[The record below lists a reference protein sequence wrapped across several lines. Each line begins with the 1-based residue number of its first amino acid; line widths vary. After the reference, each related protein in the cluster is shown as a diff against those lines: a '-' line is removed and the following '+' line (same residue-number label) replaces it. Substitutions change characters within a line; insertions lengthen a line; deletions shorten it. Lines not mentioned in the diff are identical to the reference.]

1 MKVFVGVA
9 ESFNHQTQFV
19 TLVSP
24 IAWEA
29 FLADVVRC
37 ETTNLGFGDFQRTL
51 VVNVLV
57 VSRAQVV
64 DDGHGLSHE
73 VHHVL
78 GIGAH
83 HVVFSKELTDAHSK
97 NQAGVEYGVLV
108 SKDGADFGGG
118 KSGFCK
124 VKNE

>member
-1 MKVFVGVA
+1 MKVFVSVA
-9 ESFNHQTQFV
+9 ESLDHQAQLV
-19 TLVSP
+19 ALVSP
-24 IAWEA
+24 IAREA

-37 ETTNLGFGDFQRTL
+37 ETTNLGFGDFQSTL

-57 VSRAQVV
+57 VSRAEVV
-64 DDGHGLSHE
+64 DDGDGLSHE

-78 GIGAH
+78 GVSAH
-83 HVVFSKELTDAHSK
+83 HVVFSEELTDAHSE
-97 NQAGVEYGVLV
+97 NQASVWNGVLV
-108 SKDGADFGGG
+108 SKDGADFCGG